1 MKINRFLVAIAVMLI
16 SLSGHAQSASSNTLR
31 EKLNEFIQS
40 GEYQIPEP
48 EKPYE
53 GVTRYHFGMQFAVDG
68 GLGETFAGPLLTPR
82 LSELEKAMRTEAV
95 NAKTVYF
102 HDAREGFSPLS
113 GVQFQLLD
121 ASEYLTRYRIQFES
135 GENIR
140 LISLKEAEGQY
151 YALLLVFEQTID
163 KDKNGDMVLM
173 NGWIYEVSGRKPG
186 ADPFLTHYSFSESE
200 VQEAP
205 EDMIVDLFIEKVRRT
220 TDIFKR
226 ETQQGRMAAAVVLN
240 KTCNDFKGTLTQQQ
254 YYDLLNEIQPLVDNE
269 KNADLKNILAYS
281 CYMLY
286 KKSEI
291 YVEEPPTGE

>member
-95 NAKTVYF
+95 NAKTVYI
-102 HDAREGFSPLS
+102 HDASEGPSPLS
-113 GVQFQLLD
+113 GVQFLSLD
-121 ASEYLTRYRIQFES
+121 ASEYLIRYRIHFNS

-140 LISLKEAEGQY
+140 LISFEEAEGQY
-151 YALLLVFEQTID
+151 YALLLIFEQTID

-173 NGWIYEVSGRKPG
+173 NGWIY
-186 ADPFLTHYSFSESE
+186 
-200 VQEAP
+200 
-205 EDMIVDLFIEKVRRT
+205 
-220 TDIFKR
+220 
-226 ETQQGRMAAAVVLN
+226 
-240 KTCNDFKGTLTQQQ
+240 
-254 YYDLLNEIQPLVDNE
+254 
-269 KNADLKNILAYS
+269 
-281 CYMLY
+281 
-286 KKSEI
+286 
-291 YVEEPPTGE
+291 